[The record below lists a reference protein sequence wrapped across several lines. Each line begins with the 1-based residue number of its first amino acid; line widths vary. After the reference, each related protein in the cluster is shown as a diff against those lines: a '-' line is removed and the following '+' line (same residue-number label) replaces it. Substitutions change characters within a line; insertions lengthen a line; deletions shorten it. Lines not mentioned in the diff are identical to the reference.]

1 MRTFICTVAFVAAA
15 GVAAGQDALSTAKD
29 LYASARY
36 DEALA
41 ALNNLRVREDVSVKP
56 ADVRALEQYRS
67 LCLLALGRSAEAE
80 EAIANVIAVDPFYI
94 PADGEAAPRIRT
106 AFQDVRRRLLP
117 EIATERYNMA
127 KATYE
132 RKEFAAAADQFKQV
146 VSLLNDADM
155 QGRLS
160 DLRTLAGGF
169 LDLSVAS
176 AKAAEPPKPAV
187 VTPPP
192 PPTPAPPKIYSGD
205 DAGVSAPVIIRQQ
218 MPLVPATIMS
228 QVRQNGIL
236 EVLIDEQGRVEAA
249 MIRLSI
255 HPLYDSML
263 LSAAADWRY
272 QPARANGQ
280 AVKFRKRISVAVAK

>member
-1 MRTFICTVAFVAAA
+1 
-15 GVAAGQDALSTAKD
+15 
-29 LYASARY
+29 
-36 DEALA
+36 
-41 ALNNLRVREDVSVKP
+41 VSVKP

-67 LCLLALGRSAEAE
+67 LCLLALGRSGEAE
-80 EAIANVIAVDPFYI
+80 EAIANVIAVDPFYL
-94 PADGEAAPRIRT
+94 PAEGEAAPRIRA

-117 EIATERYNMA
+117 DIASERYNMA

-132 RKEFAAAADQFKQV
+132 RKEFAAAVEQFKQV
-146 VSLLNDADM
+146 VALLNDPDM

-192 PPTPAPPKIYSGD
+192 PPAPVVSKIYSGE
-205 DAGVSAPVIIRQQ
+205 DAGVTPPIAIRQA
-218 MPLVPATIMS
+218 MPMIPSSIMQ
-228 QVRQNGIL
+228 QVRQSGIL
-236 EVLIDEQGRVEAA
+236 EVLIDEQGRVESA
-249 MIRLSI
+249 IVRTSI

-272 QPARANGQ
+272 QPARVNGEP
-280 AVKFRKRISVAVAK
+280 VKFRKRISVAVAR

>member
-1 MRTFICTVAFVAAA
+1 MRTFICTAAFVAAA
-15 GVAAGQDALSTAKD
+15 SVAAAQDPLAAAKD

-41 ALNNLRVREDVSVKP
+41 ALNTLRIKEDVSVKP

-67 LCLLALGRSAEAE
+67 LCLLALGRSSEAE
-80 EAIANVIAVDPFYI
+80 EAISNVIAVDPFYM
-94 PADGEAAPRIRT
+94 PAEGEAAPRIRA

-132 RKEFAAAADQFKQV
+132 RKEFVAAADQFKQV
-146 VSLLNDADM
+146 VTLLNDPDM

-169 LDLSVAS
+169 LDLSAAS
-176 AKAAEPPKPAV
+176 AKAVEPPKPAV
-187 VTPPP
+187 EAPPP
-192 PPTPAPPKIYSGD
+192 PPAPVAPRIYSGD
-205 DAGVSAPVIIRQQ
+205 DTGVTPPVTIRQT
-218 MPLVPATIMS
+218 MPLVPTSIMP
-228 QVRQNGIL
+228 QVRSSGIL
-236 EVLIDEQGRVEAA
+236 EVLIDEQGRVESA
-249 MIRLSI
+249 IVRVSI

-263 LSAAADWRY
+263 LSSAADWRY
-272 QPARANGQ
+272 HPARVNGQ
-280 AVKFRKRISVAVAK
+280 PVKFRKRISVAVAK